1 MRPCDETSVF
11 DLDALLNGCASKPR
25 YVYAVSTRNLSTN
38 MMLTTHALVGAL
50 LALPVAVVAPGYA
63 PAAVVAGFVGGSFP
77 DLDVLA
83 RHRRTLHFPR
93 YYGYVALPAAF
104 LALAYPTTATVTAT
118 LFFVGAWAHSLMDVV
133 GGSPEPRPWE
143 AKMERA
149 VYDHHAKRWLPP
161 LRWIRY
167 DGAPEDFA
175 LVLVVAVPVTYLA
188 PDGFVYVV
196 AAVLVISAAYTV
208 LRKRIGLL
216 AEDAEA
222 TPFVED

>member
-1 MRPCDETSVF
+1 
-11 DLDALLNGCASKPR
+11 
-25 YVYAVSTRNLSTN
+25 

-50 LALPVAVVAPGYA
+50 LALPVALIA
-63 PAAVVAGFVGGSFP
+63 PAHAPIAVVAGFVGGSFP

-93 YYGYVALPAAF
+93 YYGYVALPAVA
-104 LALAYPTTATVTAT
+104 LALAYPTTATVGVA
-118 LFFVGAWAHSLMDVV
+118 LFLVGAWAHSLMDVV

-143 AKMERA
+143 PTLERA
-149 VYDHHAKRWLPP
+149 VYDHRSKRWLPP

-167 DGAPEDFA
+167 DGAPEDLA

-188 PDGFVYVV
+188 PEGFVYVV
-196 AAVLVISAAYTV
+196 AVVLVVSAVYTL

-216 AEDAEA
+216 AEQAD
-222 TPFVED
+222 TSLVED